1 MTRLYKKEIT
11 FETNESTNNEI
22 KNEKKML
29 SNHKII
35 SLFVC
40 CHDEKQK

>member
-22 KNEKKML
+22 KKWKKNAVK
-29 SNHKII
+29 S
-35 SLFVC
+35 
-40 CHDEKQK
+40 